1 MTIRLGFSG
10 AGYIARIH
18 ATAAQALG
26 ASVAAVAS
34 HREEGRAGFAQ
45 QFGVE
50 RQHARLEDL
59 LAAGE
64 VDALVICTPNALHA
78 PQAILA
84 LEAGIP
90 VLVEKPMAIN
100 AAEAERMADAADRTG
115 VPLMVAHC
123 WRFDAEARWLRSRIV
138 EGQVGR
144 PIRTSGYGVHVN
156 WGPKGWFTQAALAGG
171 GALVDMGIHAV
182 DTARFLL
189 GDPSPVDVYARIGTN
204 YGAMDVDDTGQ
215 LLVTWDGG
223 ATSYIEF
230 GWRQPHA
237 DGPEAAT
244 QVYGTGGYGRLYPTH
259 LERPGLEREDPG
271 FVFPREP
278 HCLPSM
284 YEVQLRAFLAAVR
297 TGQVQHAGPRI
308 GVDNMRILDA
318 AVASARSGEVVHL

>member
-18 ATAAQALG
+18 ATAAQELG
-26 ASVAAVAS
+26 ATVGAVAN
-34 HREEGRAGFAQ
+34 HRHESRAQFAER
-45 QFGVE
+45 FGVDH
-50 RQHARLEDL
+50 QHGRLEDL
-59 LAAGE
+59 VAARE
-64 VDALVICTPNALHA
+64 VDAIVICTPNALHA
-78 PQAILA
+78 PEAIHA

-90 VLVEKPMAIN
+90 VLVEKPMAMN
-100 AAEAERMADAADRTG
+100 AAEAERMAKVAEETG

-123 WRFDAEARWLRSRIV
+123 WRFDAESRWLRSRIL
-138 EGQVGR
+138 EGQLGR
-144 PIRTSGYGVHVN
+144 PIRTRGYGVHVN
-156 WGPKGWFTQAALAGG
+156 WGPTGWFTQQALAGG

-189 GDPSPVDVYARIGTN
+189 GDPSPVAVYARISTN
-204 YGAMDVDDTGQ
+204 YGATDVDDTGQ

-244 QVYGTGGYGRLYPTH
+244 QVYGTEGFGRLYPTR
-259 LERPGLEREDPG
+259 LERPDAEPEDPG

-284 YEVQLRAFLAAVR
+284 YETQLAAFLTAVR
-297 TGQVQHAGPRI
+297 TGRVDQAGPRV
-308 GVDNMRILDA
+308 GLDNMRILDA
-318 AVASARSGEVVHL
+318 AVASARTGEVVHL

>member
-1 MTIRLGFSG
+1 MTMRLGFSG
-10 AGYIARIH
+10 SGYIARIH

-26 ASVAAVAS
+26 ATVAAVAN
-34 HREEGRAGFAQ
+34 HRDESRTRFAE

-50 RQHARLEDL
+50 QQYARLEDL
-59 LAAGE
+59 VAARD
-64 VDALVICTPNALHA
+64 VDALVVCTPNALHA
-78 PQAILA
+78 SQAILA

-100 AAEAERMADAADRTG
+100 AGEAARMAGAAEQLG

-123 WRFDAEARWLRSRIV
+123 WRFDAEVRWLQTRIV
-138 EGQVGR
+138 EGHIGR
-144 PIRTSGYGVHVN
+144 PVRTTGYGVHVN

-189 GDPSPVDVYARIGTN
+189 GDPAPVDVYARISSN
-204 YGAMDVDDTGQ
+204 YGATEVDDTGQ
-215 LLVTWDGG
+215 LLVTWDTG

-230 GWRQPHA
+230 GWLQPHA

-244 QVYGTGGYGRLYPTH
+244 QVYGTEGFGRLYPTR
-259 LERPGLEREDPG
+259 LERPDAGPEDPG

-284 YEVQLRAFLAAVR
+284 YETQLAAFLAAVR
-297 TGQVQHAGPRI
+297 AGYVDQAGP
-308 GVDNMRILDA
+308 GVGLDNMRILDA
-318 AVASARSGEVVHL
+318 AVASARTGEVVHL